1 MTFCIIFY
9 EKMTQAEQA
18 EQAEASL
25 TASHV
30 DARKLA
36 YFGRSAHFAVAQP
49 DFQWC
54 IVL

>member
-9 EKMTQAEQA
+9 EKMTQAE
-18 EQAEASL
+18 ASL

-30 DARKLA
+30 VARKLA
-36 YFGRSAHFAVAQP
+36 YYFRNGNFAVAQP
-49 DFQWC
+49 DFQWY